1 MLTLTLLT
9 CLVMKAM
16 AFPEW
21 CEWVPFGSQQHAAQC
36 TGYVHRSLNSK
47 PSCASLCQWI
57 PGASW
62 GSSTDCMDCYNFYSE
77 HYKKQSTPRTAQATH
92 STALQTQQQGCS
104 PSCRWLSRPTWSR
117 NPSCKGCGGSSSV
130 PMIIIPMAF
139 HQIAPTAPT
148 TETVQKPKPDWC
160 TWVPIGSLPDVA
172 ESCASKMDTEMGS
185 GCKAFCTWKTAP
197 NSECRQCSS
206 ETVSPITGCEDWCQW
221 VSRAAWQDTSGCS
234 KCNQEIN
241 EQDVNVTETL
251 VP

>member
-1 MLTLTLLT
+1 
-9 CLVMKAM
+9 
-16 AFPEW
+16 
-21 CEWVPFGSQQHAAQC
+21 
-36 TGYVHRSLNSK
+36 
-47 PSCASLCQWI
+47 
-57 PGASW
+57 
-62 GSSTDCMDCYNFYSE
+62 MDCYNFYSE
-77 HYKKQSTPRTAQATH
+77 HYKKQSTQRTAQATH
-92 STALQTQQQGCS
+92 STALQTQQQGCH

-148 TETVQKPKPDWC
+148 AETVQKPKPDWC

-172 ESCASKMDTEMGS
+172 ESCASKIDSEMGS

-206 ETVSPITGCEDWCQW
+206 KTVSPITNCEDWCQW

-234 KCNQEIN
+234 KCDQEIN